1 MRVILTVIVPLLLPT
16 VLYVLWASSVGRAE
30 LAGTAPWR
38 SLPWAWL
45 VVAGVALAIVV
56 LFTAVETGG
65 RRDGRYVPPRL
76 VNGRIVPGHFVAPAP
91 PQ

>member
-1 MRVILTVIVPLLLPT
+1 MRLLLSIVLPLLLPT
-16 VLYVLWASSVGRAE
+16 ALYVLWAATVGRAE
-30 LAGTAPWR
+30 LAGTAAWR

-45 VVAGVALAIVV
+45 VVAGVALTVVV

-65 RRDGRYVPPRL
+65 RRNGTYVPPHV
-76 VNGRIVPGHFVAPAP
+76 VNGRIVPGHFVSPAV